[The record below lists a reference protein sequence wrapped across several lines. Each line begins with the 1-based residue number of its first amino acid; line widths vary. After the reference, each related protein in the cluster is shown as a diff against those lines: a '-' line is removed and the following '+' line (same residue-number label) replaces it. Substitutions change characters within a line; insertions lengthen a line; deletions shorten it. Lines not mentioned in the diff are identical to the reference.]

1 MTKRALRVVHLA
13 YYYGNNTSGAPVAAT
28 RLHHALLRA
37 GVDSHFICVEQR
49 DSGVN
54 VHAVPKAHAVE
65 RLFYLVTRAV
75 WVVSKLL
82 FGRIVMANVMPL
94 WGFTRVMRKLSP
106 DVVHIHMIS
115 QDMVSFAQLKALPY
129 PMVATLHDF
138 TLINALDP
146 HPQGDKRFVNGFMR
160 GNSRWIERWV
170 WNRKRKFIEVKRPLF
185 SAPSMWAAS
194 VFSSS
199 FVGRGQTAKV
209 IPNPTDRIFRFS
221 PELRSSHT
229 HFRVIYGAF
238 KGRSTAKGWDDLV
251 ASLDFLPEAV
261 RCDME
266 IHVFGEKANATNIKG
281 VRVEFLG
288 GISNSEELMRAYHQV
303 DVCAFPSKMETQG
316 QVKIE
321 ALLCGLPVLAFD
333 RTACAEGIG
342 PSGWIAAD
350 GDLHGYADG
359 LLHFYNLFK
368 DGSIESLRHKIA
380 EVAAVSMSEEK
391 IVSDFIALYNNAVS
405 GGSL

>member
-1 MTKRALRVVHLA
+1 
-13 YYYGNNTSGAPVAAT
+13 
-28 RLHHALLRA
+28 
-37 GVDSHFICVEQR
+37 
-49 DSGVN
+49 
-54 VHAVPKAHAVE
+54 VPKVRAVE
-65 RLFYLVTRAV
+65 RLFYLVTRTV

-115 QDMVSFAQLKALPY
+115 QDMVSLAQLKALPY

-146 HPQGDKRFVNGFMR
+146 HPHGDKRFVNGFMR

-170 WNRKRKFIEVKRPLF
+170 WNRKRKFIEAKRPLF

-199 FVGRGQTAKV
+199 FVGRGQSAKV
-209 IPNPTDRIFRFS
+209 IPNPPDRIFRFA
-221 PELRSSHT
+221 PELRSSHA

-238 KGRSTAKGWDDLV
+238 KGRSKTKGWDDLV
-251 ASLDFLPEAV
+251 ASLDFLPEGV

-266 IHVFGEKANATNIKG
+266 IHVFGEKANDTNIKG

-288 GISNSEELMRAYHQV
+288 GISNVEELMRIYHQA

-321 ALLCGLPVLAFD
+321 AMLCGLPVLAFD

-350 GDLHGYADG
+350 GDLRGYADG
-359 LLHFYNLFK
+359 LQHFYNLFK
-368 DGSIESLRHKIA
+368 DGSIELLRHNIA
-380 EVAAVSMSEEK
+380 EAAAAGMSEKK
-391 IVSDFIALYNNAVS
+391 IVDDFVALYSKAVS

>member
-28 RLHHALLRA
+28 RLHQALLRA

-82 FGRIVMANVMPL
+82 FGRIVMTNVMPL

-146 HPQGDKRFVNGFMR
+146 HPQNDDRFRNGFTR
-160 GNSRWIERWV
+160 ENSRWIERWV
-170 WNRKRKFIEVKRPLF
+170 WNRKWNFIAVKNPLF
-185 SAPSMWAAS
+185 SAPSEWAAS
-194 VFSSS
+194 VFKVSLI
-199 FVGRGQTAKV
+199 GRGRDVSV
-209 IPNPTDRIFRFS
+209 IPNPVDEGFRFIPS
-221 PELRSSHT
+221 LRSSHA
-229 HFRVIYGAF
+229 HFRVIFGAF
-238 KGRSTAKGWDDLV
+238 GGRSDAKGWSDLLS
-251 ASLDFLPEAV
+251 SLDFLPGNV
-261 RCDME
+261 RNDME
-266 IHVFGEKANATNIKG
+266 ILVFGEMARSFDVKG
-281 VRVEFLG
+281 VRVGFLG
-288 GISNSEELMRAYHQV
+288 AFSSVKDLMCAYHQA

-316 QVKIE
+316 QVKTE
-321 ALLCGLPVLAFD
+321 AMLCGLPVLAFD
-333 RTACAEGIG
+333 RTACAEGVG
-342 PSGWIAAD
+342 DNGRIAAD
-350 GDLHGYADG
+350 GDLRGYAEG
-359 LLHFYNLFK
+359 LLHYYKLFK
-368 DGSIESLRHKIA
+368 NGSIESLRPRIA
-380 EVAAVSMSEEK
+380 ATAAASVSEEK
-391 IVSDFIALYNNAVS
+391 ITNDFIELYSRAMK
-405 GGSL
+405 GGV